1 MTKTPCH
8 IVHLGKVLLNV
19 YQVGS
24 KEYFLLPRKTL
35 PKYFLNDIG
44 SGNSVRALE
53 EAQKE
58 GLPITAETCHHYL
71 NLWAEIIPDASAE
84 FKCCPPVRDHW

>member
-1 MTKTPCH
+1 M
-8 IVHLGKVLLNV
+8 ILHL
-19 YQVGS
+19 
-24 KEYFLLPRKTL
+24 
-35 PKYFLNDIG
+35 G